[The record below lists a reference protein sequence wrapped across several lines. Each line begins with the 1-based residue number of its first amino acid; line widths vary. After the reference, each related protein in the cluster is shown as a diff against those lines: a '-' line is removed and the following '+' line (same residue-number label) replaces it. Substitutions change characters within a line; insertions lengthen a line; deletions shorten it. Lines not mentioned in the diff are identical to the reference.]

1 MRKQI
6 RRYIRERRKEGF
18 SDDMIRERFIDSGY
32 DQSVVDAC
40 LKESG
45 ESGTAQPKP
54 LPAWI
59 GWFILSLLLAT
70 IVLFFRQL
78 GWI

>member
-6 RRYIRERRKEGF
+6 KRYIRERRKEGF
-18 SDDMIRERFIDSGY
+18 SDDMIREKFIDSGY
-32 DQSVVDAC
+32 DPSVVDAC
-40 LKESG
+40 LKECAGG
-45 ESGTAQPKP
+45 ETARPKP

-70 IVLFFRQL
+70 IVLLFRQSGL
-78 GWI
+78 I